1 MELNYLKQAE
11 QFVVT
16 AVEIGEKLKNFTL
29 DVDTKRKCIEGALI
43 KLLEQVNS
51 IQGSLDNEDEF
62 QKRITE
68 TKMELQ
74 KSLVNWKDE
83 ISKFAKGYE
92 FMRANEKTMVVMV
105 FGAVKA
111 GKSTIG
117 NFLAGKDFLKI
128 PHDNI
133 YKKIYDNPTTRPQF
147 KIEEK
152 GRVDNLDEEGFREGV
167 IDTTGAIQ
175 YFQLGGMKWLDSP
188 GTGAVKKDGDT
199 LNMEELV
206 NRYLDDTDF
215 GVFLITSEQPGLQ
228 DDFYYMQE
236 LYKRNKPLLVV
247 IAKSDKNVTQKT
259 ADGKIMKDEKGKPV
273 RVAVAKDSE
282 TRKEQEE
289 YIINE
294 AKNYGIN
301 KLDVFSVSVKLAK
314 DALKNQDDCL
324 FESSNMD
331 KFYSL
336 LSEKIGTNAAEIKL
350 ANPKNKVNNLIDG
363 IINGENLV
371 KMGSSFKGLSLRIA
385 EIDNLK
391 KEFDKKQ
398 SEIME
403 LENRIVIEIFSNLAI
418 KLQDKFNEM
427 RKVIKSG
434 GKVNQ
439 KAFSNDLRDM
449 VNTETIRVLN
459 ETINEII
466 GGFNDKVVELDFKMD
481 YTVNV
486 GIKYEK
492 LEKHFKVVNY
502 VRRSPE
508 GIWENIRSIFGKEY
522 YNRESHTETEIENI
536 EVGDNVLEEYDNLLT
551 ALKPVIETFV
561 NKELTKL
568 SNSYYLPQ
576 IKMFS
581 ELISAMK
588 DLKEELTG
596 LKVR

>member
-1 MELNYLKQAE
+1 
-11 QFVVT
+11 
-16 AVEIGEKLKNFTL
+16 
-29 DVDTKRKCIEGALI
+29 
-43 KLLEQVNS
+43 
-51 IQGSLDNEDEF
+51 
-62 QKRITE
+62 
-68 TKMELQ
+68 
-74 KSLVNWKDE
+74 
-83 ISKFAKGYE
+83 
-92 FMRANEKTMVVMV
+92 
-105 FGAVKA
+105 
-111 GKSTIG
+111 
-117 NFLAGKDFLKI
+117 
-128 PHDNI
+128 
-133 YKKIYDNPTTRPQF
+133 
-147 KIEEK
+147 
-152 GRVDNLDEEGFREGV
+152 
-167 IDTTGAIQ
+167 
-175 YFQLGGMKWLDSP
+175 
-188 GTGAVKKDGDT
+188 
-199 LNMEELV
+199 
-206 NRYLDDTDF
+206 
-215 GVFLITSEQPGLQ
+215 
-228 DDFYYMQE
+228 
-236 LYKRNKPLLVV
+236 
-247 IAKSDKNVTQKT
+247 
-259 ADGKIMKDEKGKPV
+259 
-273 RVAVAKDSE
+273 
-282 TRKEQEE
+282 
-289 YIINE
+289 
-294 AKNYGIN
+294 
-301 KLDVFSVSVKLAK
+301 
-314 DALKNQDDCL
+314 
-324 FESSNMD
+324 MD